1 MLAKMKR
8 LLEFPFRSVILF
20 VLNVPL
26 KIKLGCMLDHCKNIR
41 CIVTCRALIRACNY
55 FTLEIMTSIEL
66 RLVRSHL
73 KQNVPCIL
81 GDFVGITTPKTQS
94 VAEKKIQ
101 QLVIRGE
108 TTRMSI
114 MNISISFVIH
124 KLHFTHFKFITIV
137 QANKMVESV
146 VVFCTTKFKE

>member
-1 MLAKMKR
+1 MKR

-20 VLNVPL
+20 VLNVPF
-26 KIKLGCMLDHCKNIR
+26 KIKLGCMLDHYKNIR
-41 CIVTCRALIRACNY
+41 CIVTYRSLISACNY
-55 FTLEIMTSIEL
+55 FTPKIMTSIEL

-73 KQNVPCIL
+73 IQNVLSIL
-81 GDFVGITTPKTQS
+81 GDFVGITTPWTQS
-94 VAEKKIQ
+94 IAEKKIH

-114 MNISISFVIH
+114 MNISISLVIH
-124 KLHFTHFKFITIV
+124 KLNFTHFKFITIV

-146 VVFCTTKFKE
+146 VVFCTMKFKE